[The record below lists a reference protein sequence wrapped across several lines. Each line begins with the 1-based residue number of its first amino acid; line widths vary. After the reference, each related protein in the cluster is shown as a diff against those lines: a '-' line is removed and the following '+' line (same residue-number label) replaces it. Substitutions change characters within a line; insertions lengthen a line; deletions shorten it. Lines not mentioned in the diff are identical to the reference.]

1 MLIKH
6 KMIAL
11 LVAMVTVYVMAVM
24 TYSIS
29 ESTSI
34 ADSIWWAFMTFTT
47 VGYGDQFPQS
57 LPGRAAGIFLVLT
70 AVFLVIP
77 AITAQIVKFI
87 IGDEHLFSHE
97 EQEEVKLL
105 LRKIDAKLSD
115 GGGKESRISGN
126 SYNDYKKSQED
137 MKKFIN
143 EGIYNI
149 IDDIRNKETHQDS
162 PWDNTE
168 MWSAARQRDIRQR

>member
-1 MLIKH
+1 MLLKH

-11 LVAMVTVYVMAVM
+11 LMAMVTVYFLAVM

-29 ESTSI
+29 ENSSI

-57 LPGRAAGIFLVLT
+57 LPGRAAGMLLVLT

-77 AITAQIVKFI
+77 AITAQIVKSI
-87 IGDEHLFSHE
+87 IGDEHMFSHE

-105 LRKIDAKLSD
+105 LRKIDAKLSN
-115 GGGKESRISGN
+115 GGGKESRIPGN
-126 SYNDYKKSQED
+126 PYNDYKKSQED
-137 MKKFIN
+137 MKNLIN

-149 IDDIRNKETHQDS
+149 IDDIRNKETYRDS
-162 PWDNTE
+162 SWGNTE
-168 MWSAARQRDIRQR
+168 MWSAARQRDIRKN